1 MSQKPELDYIK
12 FGWNKMTAA
21 EFEEHWKEQ
30 KMNKKADFIHLIQ
43 VGVLSFP
50 TFCVFV
56 THHMYFNVI
65 VSGEINRCCTM

>member
-43 VGVLSFP
+43 VGVASAEPSHILCFYYTSH
-50 TFCVFV
+50 VL
-56 THHMYFNVI
+56 
-65 VSGEINRCCTM
+65 